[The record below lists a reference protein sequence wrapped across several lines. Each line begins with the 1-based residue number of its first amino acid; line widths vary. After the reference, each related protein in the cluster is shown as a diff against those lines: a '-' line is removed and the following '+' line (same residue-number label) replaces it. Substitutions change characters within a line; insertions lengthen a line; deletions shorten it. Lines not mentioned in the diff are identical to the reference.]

1 MKKPEEIKLGLSMYT
16 PEEIKEIL
24 QQEWIVYSELKLF
37 RSALAY
43 IQKLEEEK
51 AALLDA
57 LRMIDHDCAYCKHAN
72 NACEEADFMCS
83 ECKVLEQCPCYK
95 CTSQDKHWEWCGLPD
110 DAGGEAHGRS

>member
-1 MKKPEEIKLGLSMYT
+1 MRKPDEIKKGLLNQDAT
-16 PEEIKEIL
+16 
-24 QQEWIVYSELKLF
+24 VYYE
-37 RSALAY
+37 AITY

-57 LRMIDHDCAYCKHAN
+57 LRMTDLDCAYCKHAKVYGQ
-72 NACEEADFMCS
+72 ACEEADFMCS